1 MEKKLINKKEKLRF
15 AIMRELN
22 IDYIINPSLDAQIEA
37 VIQDGWYLKYIET
50 RSEEVHKFSS
60 TI

>member
-50 RSEEVHKFSS
+50 PSERS
-60 TI
+60 T